1 MAGKK
6 KAETKKAET
15 VKANTL
21 TVSAENFKAL
31 VSKAYKGV
39 GNNKIIP
46 LTQLMCIQA
55 KNGVLTIITS
65 DFSNTHYLY
74 VKQSG
79 VEGDF
84 YVTVMAEQFT
94 KLIGKLTCD
103 KITLEV
109 DGPKLK
115 VSGNGTYLIALQYDE
130 MGNAIQYPDPL
141 AELGTPVEDTQNTTI
156 TVIKNILTSLKSSL
170 AITMEYPYLTGY
182 YVGDKIC
189 ATNGD
194 EMGIYNTPVLKEAT
208 LVFPLVFDLL
218 SFADVDNISIDR
230 YDDGVIVF
238 TAGDMVVYSHEMEG
252 IENYPTEALND
263 YLDTDMP
270 STCDLSKNSL
280 LQALDRLSLFVGD
293 LDDNA
298 IKLQFGKKSLH
309 INSMASTGEE
319 DIVYVSNKGEVF
331 ECMVDLNSF
340 VNQIKSQSTDTV
352 TIQYGDE
359 NVLKLVDT
367 NIVKIISLFSND
379 EE

>member
-6 KAETKKAET
+6 KAVEKAKSENILTLSTET
-15 VKANTL
+15 
-21 TVSAENFKAL
+21 FKAL

-55 KNGVLTIITS
+55 KDGVLTIITS

-74 VKQSG
+74 VKQAG
-79 VEGDF
+79 VDGDF

-109 DGPKLK
+109 DGTKLK
-115 VSGNGTYLIALQYDE
+115 VSGNGTYFIALQYDE
-130 MGNAIQYPDPL
+130 MGNPIQYPDPL
-141 AELGTPVEDTQNTTI
+141 AELGTPIEDTQAI
-156 TVIKNILTSLKSSL
+156 ASSAVKNILTSLKSSL

-194 EMGIYNTPVLKEAT
+194 EMGIYNTPVLKQAT
-208 LVFPLVFDLL
+208 LVFPIVFDLL
-218 SFADVDNISIDR
+218 SFSDVDKISIDR

-238 TAGDMVVYSHEMEG
+238 TAGDIVVYSHEMEG
-252 IENYPTEALND
+252 IDDYPVEALNN
-263 YLDTDMP
+263 YLNTDMTN
-270 STCDLSKNSL
+270 TCGLSKNNL

-293 LDDNA
+293 MDDNA
-298 IKLQFGKKSLH
+298 IKLAFGEKSLH
-309 INSMASTGEE
+309 INSLASTGEE
-319 DIVYVSNKGEVF
+319 DIVYISNKGEAF
-331 ECMVDLNSF
+331 ECTVDLTSF
-340 VNQIKSQSTDTV
+340 INQVKSQSTDTV

-367 NIVKIISLFSND
+367 DTVKIISLYSDD